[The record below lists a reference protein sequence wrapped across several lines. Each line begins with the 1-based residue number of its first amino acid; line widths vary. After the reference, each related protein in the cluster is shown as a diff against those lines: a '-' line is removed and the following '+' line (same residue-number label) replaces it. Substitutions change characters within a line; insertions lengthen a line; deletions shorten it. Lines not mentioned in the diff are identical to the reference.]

1 VNLEIEI
8 ITENIACRDDLK
20 EENLRQAV
28 ENYLNLLKKPQKFY
42 SIRLNL
48 SENSYLNFKD
58 NQLCELSNLIIY
70 DPKIPNIGYLKSQG
84 PYKIKK
90 LQNSVTIDR
99 FAAESVMIG
108 ANLYVPGFLPQK
120 NVYKF
125 KKGDQVSIYGPGNTH
140 IGNGIIR
147 IDAKELNE
155 IEKGIGILTTDSL
168 YNLPSYRES
177 EYFNSG
183 LISDMG
189 FGPLIAC
196 WTIMSKYSEGGAI
209 LDLCSAPGHK
219 TCALSEIG
227 YYLRNF

>member
-1 VNLEIEI
+1 MTFWYEWRLLAY
-8 ITENIACRDDLK
+8 TEHDKQKAHMLFG
-20 EENLRQAV
+20 
-28 ENYLNLLKKPQKFY
+28 PQ
-42 SIRLNL
+42 LG
-48 SENSYLNFKD
+48 
-58 NQLCELSNLIIY
+58 
-70 DPKIPNIGYLKSQG
+70 IPQI
-84 PYKIKK
+84 
-90 LQNSVTIDR
+90 IDR

-227 YYLRNF
+227 FYLSGKKYPSIISVDRSKKD